1 MQLLQGSNNATELS
15 QLIDL
20 STRVLGFAIES
31 PVVKR
36 LSDSVSFHINDFG
49 LLDTSKLMI
58 TTNVNSTVW
67 NALNYRME
75 MLIKSLVFN
84 ESGSNVQLVAKFK
97 NWSLVDFCQLIM
109 AARVMES
116 EKFERL
122 QQLIPYILYEQVLS
136 KTKTTS
142 YGKIF
147 FLAKKK
153 QMLIDRSQTFRCL
166 SLVFE

>member
-1 MQLLQGSNNATELS
+1 M
-15 QLIDL
+15 DL
-20 STRVLGFAIES
+20 STRVLGFEIES

-36 LSDSVSFHINDFG
+36 LLDSVKYHINDFG

-58 TTNVNSTVW
+58 TTNVNSAAW
-67 NALNYRME
+67 SALNYRME
-75 MLIKSLVFN
+75 ILIKSLVFN

-109 AARVMES
+109 AAKVMES

-142 YGKIF
+142 YGKNF
-147 FLAKKK
+147 FLAKTK
-153 QMLIDRSQTFRCL
+153 QKLTYRSQNFRCL
-166 SLVFE
+166 YLVFA